1 MTDERTNKQINAAIA
16 ERLLRWVWVEA
27 VSCWVDRDGLVVATR
42 SEFKPASDHNTALGL
57 VVPAMADKGYKKFSC
72 GSYGQGT
79 VWAEFSTYGWSPKRW
94 YAEDNDGS
102 IPRAICLAGL
112 VLDAEEKTE

>member
-1 MTDERTNKQINAAIA
+1 MPTDTRTNKQINAAIA
-16 ERLLRWVWVEA
+16 ERLLPEPCVFGIAGCKGRA
-27 VSCWVDRDGLVVATR
+27 AFRP
-42 SEFKPASDHNTALGL
+42 FASDHNAALGL